1 MATASRAHAFRILL
15 ALDRAGPTLAD
26 LLADAEVEA
35 LAPRDRAF
43 LHELLLG
50 TLRHRGALDHAL
62 GPLLHRPIAQI
73 DPAPLAALRLGAY
86 QVLRMRVPHRAA
98 VMESVDLLRSAAP
111 RSAGFVN
118 AVLRRLAREGEP
130 PAPDPKANPLRW
142 LTTTGSLPDWLAK
155 RWAERLGPDV
165 AVARARAFL
174 DRPPSVVR
182 LNPRVPD
189 ARARL
194 EAAGLEPRPVAV
206 PGAWETAGPAL
217 ARLAAEGIAY
227 VQDQGSQLVAHL
239 AASKGL
245 VLDACAAPGGKTT
258 LISDLG
264 GPRTRV
270 VAAEVSLS
278 RVRTLSFLVR
288 RWGSPNVAVVAAD
301 ASRPPFRGAFD
312 SVLLDAPC
320 SGLGTLGRNPDIKW
334 KTTSA
339 EISSADVLRHAR
351 RQRELLFSVSSLVK
365 PGGRLVY
372 SVCSTEPEE
381 GEDVVE
387 GFLQDQ
393 YSFRPAPL
401 PDWVS
406 PFSHGRFLRTIPE
419 RDGGDGFF
427 VAALDRPL

>member
-130 PAPDPKANPLRW
+130 PAPDPKAEPLRW
-142 LTTTGSLPDWLAK
+142 LTTTGSLPDWFAK
-155 RWAERLGPDV
+155 RWVERLGPDV

-194 EAAGLEPRPVAV
+194 EAAGLEPRPAAV
-206 PGAWETAGPAL
+206 PGAWEAAGPAL

-288 RWGSPNVAVVAAD
+288 RWGSPDVAVVAAD
-301 ASRPPFRGAFD
+301 ASRPPFRDAFD

-320 SGLGTLGRNPDIKW
+320 TGLGTIGRNPDIKW
-334 KTTSA
+334 KT
-339 EISSADVLRHAR
+339 SSADVLRQAR
-351 RQRELLFSVSSLVK
+351 RQRELLFSVSGLVK

-372 SVCSTEPEE
+372 SVCSTESEE

-387 GFLQDQ
+387 SFLQNHPTFQ
-393 YSFRPAPL
+393 PVRPPGWAAP
-401 PDWVS
+401 
-406 PFSHGRFLRTIPE
+406 FAHGRFLRTLPE

>member
-15 ALDRAGPTLAD
+15 ALERGGPTLAD
-26 LLADAEVEA
+26 LLAEDEVEA
-35 LAPRDRAF
+35 LSPRDRAF

-62 GPLLHRPIAQI
+62 APLLHRPIDAI

-98 VMESVDLLRSAAP
+98 VMESVDLARSAAP

-130 PAPDPKANPLRW
+130 PAPDPKADPLRW
-142 LTTTGSLPDWLAK
+142 LTTTGSLPAWLAR
-155 RWAERLGPDV
+155 RWAERLGPEV

-182 LNPRVPD
+182 VNPRVPD
-189 ARARL
+189 AHARL
-194 EAAGLEPRPVAV
+194 DAAGLAPRPLAV
-206 PGAWETAGPAL
+206 PGAWEAPGPAL
-217 ARLAAEGIAY
+217 ARLAAEGIVY

-239 AASKGL
+239 AASNGL

-258 LISDLG
+258 LIADLG

-301 ASRPPFRGAFD
+301 ASRPPFREAFD

-320 SGLGTLGRNPDIKW
+320 TGLGTIGRNPDIRW
-334 KTTSA
+334 RLT
-339 EISSADVLRHAR
+339 SADVRRHAG
-351 RQRELLFSVSSLVK
+351 RQRELLFSVAGLVK

-381 GEDVVE
+381 GEDVVMS
-387 GFLQDQ
+387 FLGEAALFQ
-393 YSFRPAPL
+393 PAPL
-401 PDWVS
+401 PGWAS
-406 PFSHGRFLRTIPE
+406 PFSDGRFARVLPE

-427 VAALDRPL
+427 VAALERPL

>member
-1 MATASRAHAFRILL
+1 MPTASRGHAFRILL
-15 ALDRAGPTLAD
+15 ALERPGPTLQD
-26 LLADAEVEA
+26 LLAEDEVDS

-50 TLRHRGALDHAL
+50 TLRHRGALDYAL
-62 GPLLHRPIAQI
+62 QPLLHRPVDEI
-73 DPAPLAALRLGAY
+73 DPEPLAALRLGAY
-86 QVLRMRVPHRAA
+86 QLTRMRVPARAA
-98 VMESVDLLRSAAP
+98 VAESVDLARAAAP
-111 RSAGFVN
+111 RSSGLVN
-118 AVLRRLAREGEP
+118 AVLRRLSREGPHAP
-130 PAPDPKANPLRW
+130 PDEKADPLGW
-142 LTTTGSLPDWLAK
+142 LTSAGSLPRWLAE
-155 RWAERLGPDV
+155 RWLAALGAEG
-165 AVARARAFL
+165 AVARARAL
-174 DRPPSVVR
+174 LERPPVVLR

-189 ARARL
+189 ARARA
-194 EAAGLEPRPVAV
+194 EAAGLALRPLVV
-206 PGAWETAGPAL
+206 PGAWE
-217 ARLAAEGIAY
+217 ARSASVASLAAEGVAY
-227 VQDQGSQLVAHL
+227 VQDEGSQLVAHL
-239 AASKGL
+239 AAAPGI

-320 SGLGTLGRNPDIKW
+320 TGLGTLGRNPDIRW
-334 KTTSA
+334 RITSA
-339 EISSADVLRHAR
+339 DISPADVARRTR
-351 RQRELLFSVSSLVK
+351 RQRELLLSVAGLVK

-381 GEDVVE
+381 GEDIVE
-387 GFLQDQ
+387 GFLHDQ
-393 YSFRPAPL
+393 PFFRPVPL
-401 PDWVS
+401 PPWAT
-406 PFSHGRFLRTIPE
+406 PFAKGRFARTLPE

-427 VAALDRPL
+427 VAALDRT

>member
-15 ALDRAGPTLAD
+15 ALERAGPTLAD
-26 LLADAEVEA
+26 LLADDEVEA
-35 LAPRDRAF
+35 LLSRDRAF

-62 GPLLHRPIAQI
+62 LPLLSRPVGEI
-73 DPAPLAALRLGAY
+73 DPEPLAALRLGAY

-98 VMESVDLLRSAAP
+98 VMESVDLARSAAP

-130 PAPDPKANPLRW
+130 PAPDPNTEPLRW
-142 LTTTGSLPDWLAK
+142 LTTTGSLPAWLAE
-155 RWAERLGPDV
+155 RWMERLGPDV

-174 DRPPSVVR
+174 ERPASVVR

-194 EAAGLEPRPVAV
+194 EAAGLESRAMAV
-206 PGAWETAGPAL
+206 PGALELRGPAL
-217 ARLAAEGIAY
+217 GRLAAEGIVY
-227 VQDQGSQLVAHL
+227 IQDQGSQLVAHL
-239 AASKGL
+239 AASKGK

-264 GPRTRV
+264 GPRARV

-301 ASRPPFRGAFD
+301 ASRPPFRDPFD

-320 SGLGTLGRNPDIKW
+320 TGLGTIGGNPDIRW
-334 KTTSA
+334 RLP
-339 EISSADVLRHAR
+339 SADVLRHAG
-351 RQRELLFSVSSLVK
+351 RQRELLFSVADLVK

-387 GFLQDQ
+387 SFLQNHPTFQ
-393 YSFRPAPL
+393 PAPV
-401 PDWVS
+401 PTWAAH
-406 PFSHGRFLRTIPE
+406 FAHGRFLRTLPE